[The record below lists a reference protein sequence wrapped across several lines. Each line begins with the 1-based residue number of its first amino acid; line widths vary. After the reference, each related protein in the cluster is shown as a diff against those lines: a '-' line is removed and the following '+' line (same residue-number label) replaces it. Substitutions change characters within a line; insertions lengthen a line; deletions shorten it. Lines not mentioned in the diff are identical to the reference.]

1 MDWLLALDLFGVFVF
16 SLSGGFDAVQH
27 KLDILGVM
35 VLAIA
40 TAVGGGIMRDVLLGI
55 NPPAAFTNETYLLT
69 CIAGGLVVIFFSNR
83 VERHYHWVKNADA
96 IGLGV
101 FAAIG
106 AAKGLEYGLG
116 WVGILMVSAMTA
128 TGGGLIRDLLLRQVP
143 MILHSDFYAS
153 AAIIGGAVYML
164 GHFSG
169 IDEQNALL
177 ISAASA
183 IAVRFIAMKWNL
195 SLPKITGGAE

>member
-16 SLSGGFDAVQH
+16 SLSGGFDAAQH
-27 KLDILGVM
+27 KLDILGIM

-69 CIAGGLVVIFFSNR
+69 CIAGGLVVIFFSGR
-83 VERHYHWVKNADA
+83 VEKHYHWVKNADA

-106 AAKGLEYGLG
+106 AAKALEYGLG
-116 WVGILMVSAMTA
+116 WVGVLMMSAMTA

-164 GHFSG
+164 CHFSG

-195 SLPKITGGAE
+195 SLPKITGGAR